1 MKYVRLSLSHDPDV
15 RHPMH
20 QFVVDHDGFSVSRL
34 VSTSPT
40 VDGVRSALFHVEG
53 APLSDYEDALIATE
67 GVRDYAVSACP
78 DESFYL
84 YTRDALSEDGRTLA
98 DAFARV
104 GLVLLYPIAYR
115 ADGTVCFTL
124 VGPGEIV
131 QDALGDLPAG
141 IDPDVRE
148 VGEYTHRRLDPGG
161 QLTDRQF
168 EAVTTA
174 VEVGYYDD
182 PRGGSVADVAER
194 LDCAPGTAAEHLR
207 RAERTIMADAVSSGP
222 QSLSGTP
229 S

>member
-1 MKYVRLSLSHDPDV
+1 MKYVRLSLDHDPDV

-20 QFVVDHDGFSVSRL
+20 QFVVEHDGFSVSRL

-53 APLSDYEDALIATE
+53 SPLSEYEDALIATDS
-67 GVRDYAVSACP
+67 VRDYAVSACP
-78 DESFYL
+78 DDSFYL
-84 YTRDALSEDGRTLA
+84 YTRDALSDDGQGLA

-104 GLVLLYPIAYR
+104 GLVLLYPIAYH
-115 ADGTVCFTL
+115 ADGSVRFTL
-124 VGPGEIV
+124 VGPGDVV
-131 QDALGDLPAG
+131 QDAFEDLPEG
-141 IDPDVRE
+141 INPDVRE
-148 VGEYTHRRLDPGG
+148 VGEYTHRRLDPGDR
-161 QLTDRQF
+161 LTDRQF

-182 PRGGSVADVAER
+182 PREGSVADVAAE

-207 RAERTIMADAVSSGP
+207 RAERTIMADAVSASP
-222 QSLSGTP
+222 QSLSGSP